1 MHRAFLGT
9 LRSDVACGACGH
21 VSTKTD
27 PTVGL
32 SLDVPPD
39 GSNQSGLNQKTRVTL
54 EECLSRF
61 TRPERLCDA
70 DSPDSRVGLGFE
82 CARCGDRAAAKT
94 KQMSLSRA
102 PPTLVMHLK
111 RFRRGAKIDRHV
123 AFPFALDVAPYA
135 SSAAERA
142 RLAFGDRSRRLSG
155 DGRESVKEERLNDSP
170 EKNGEKNGASDPNPN
185 PNPPNPRSAYA
196 LFAVVV
202 HSGGMESGHYVC
214 YVKCQ
219 DAWFRCDDHRVS
231 RADPVVVA
239 AAQAY
244 LLFYHAV

>member
-1 MHRAFLGT
+1 
-9 LRSDVACGACGH
+9 
-21 VSTKTD
+21 
-27 PTVGL
+27 
-32 SLDVPPD
+32 
-39 GSNQSGLNQKTRVTL
+39 
-54 EECLSRF
+54 
-61 TRPERLCDA
+61 
-70 DSPDSRVGLGFE
+70 
-82 CARCGDRAAAKT
+82 
-94 KQMSLSRA
+94 
-102 PPTLVMHLK
+102 MHLK

-142 RLAFGDRSRRLSG
+142 RLAFGDRSRRRV
-155 DGRESVKEERLNDSP
+155 DGRESAKEERLNDSP
-170 EKNGEKNGASDPNPN
+170 VDDEKSGASD
-185 PNPPNPRSAYA
+185 PPNPRSAYA

-202 HSGGMESGHYVC
+202 HSGGMESGHYIC